1 MADDDGF
8 SKISGKIFVKS
19 LATLEK
25 GQPQLKKLKLCSVD
39 ERLQP
44 NYSTSFQSV
53 LSSSPG
59 GRYTIST
66 PKYGSL
72 NFSEGNFSAEIDVHT
87 IMG

>member
-8 SKISGKIFVKS
+8 SKISGKNQVSTGRFLVRTDGKAHVKG
-19 LATLEK
+19 L
-25 GQPQLKKLKLCSVD
+25 KLKLFSVD

-72 NFSEGNFSAEIDVHT
+72 NFSEGIFN
-87 IMG
+87 

>member
-8 SKISGKIFVKS
+8 SKISGKISDGTGKR
-19 LATLEK
+19 AIRTK
-25 GQPQLKKLKLCSVD
+25 IKLKLCSVD

-72 NFSEGNFSAEIDVHT
+72 NFSEGNFSNEIDVHT
-87 IMG
+87 ITG